1 MNTEQIR
8 AAQKG
13 DSLAMS
19 ALLDELAPFV
29 GRICGSIALGAG
41 SDAAQEAL
49 IQIFRDLASLRDP
62 TAMRGWVRRIAV
74 REAVRHAQRDRN
86 RIGQASEAGREIPA
100 PGDPSLAGDIR
111 RVLRELA
118 PEQRAILVLRDLE
131 GLSESEAASHL
142 GVARGTAKS
151 RLHRAR
157 AAFKER
163 WSI

>member
-1 MNTEQIR
+1 MNEERIR
-8 AAQKG
+8 AAQQG
-13 DSLAMS
+13 DALAMS

-29 GRICGSIALGAG
+29 GRICGSIALGGG

-62 TAMRGWVRRIAV
+62 AAMRGWARRIAV
-74 REAVRHAQRDRN
+74 REAVRHAQRDRA
-86 RIGQASEAGREIPA
+86 GDASGRGREIPA

-111 RVLRELA
+111 RVLIALE

-131 GLSESEAASHL
+131 GLSEKEAALHL

-163 WSI
+163 WSV